1 VDERQPVLK
10 RGRIYRTA
18 AERGERRTTR
28 YASAL
33 SVCRLCGIFTF
44 LWLLWAVA
52 GFALDVPPLKGRVND
67 YAGMMSP
74 ATERL
79 LEATLQRFEEAEST
93 QIVVLT
99 IPTLAGDALEDFSIR
114 VAEQWKIGRKE
125 RDNGA
130 ILVVAKAERK
140 LRIEVGYGLEG
151 RLTDAVS
158 GRIIRNAIVPE
169 FKAGRFGQGIVN
181 GVNAMIQVVQG
192 EFEGV
197 QGGSDGSKPDTTAG
211 SAVFFLIALVFLI
224 GRLGRINR
232 WVGVLSGG
240 VLAPVFGALSLSIG
254 WPNLLLLIPVGLFF
268 GFFVSTLFYAS
279 GGGFPGGYTHR
290 GRHTGGFGGGFGGG
304 GFSGGGGGFGGG
316 GASGGW

>member
-1 VDERQPVLK
+1 MK
-10 RGRIYRTA
+10 RGRFYRTA
-18 AERGERRTTR
+18 AGSRDRRAGYR
-28 YASAL
+28 
-33 SVCRLCGIFTF
+33 SVLTLCRLCGIFAF
-44 LWLLWAVA
+44 LWLLSSVS
-52 GFALDVPPLKGRVND
+52 GFTLDVPPLKGRVND

-93 QIVVLT
+93 QLVVLT

-125 RDNGA
+125 RDNGV

-158 GRIIRNAIVPE
+158 GRIIRNVIVPE
-169 FKAGRFGQGIVN
+169 FKAGRFEQGIVN

-192 EFEGV
+192 EYEGV
-197 QGGSDGSKPDTTAG
+197 QGGHDAPQPETGAG
-211 SAVFFLIALVFLI
+211 SAVFFLIVLFFLI

-232 WVGVLSGG
+232 WVGVLAGG
-240 VLAPVFGALSLSIG
+240 VLAPVFGALSFSIG
-254 WPNLLLLIPVGLFF
+254 WPYLLLLIPVGLFF

-279 GGGFPGGYTHR
+279 GGGGGFPGGYAHG
-290 GRHTGGFGGGFGGG
+290 GRHTRGFGGGFGGGGGG

>member
-1 VDERQPVLK
+1 LK
-10 RGRIYRTA
+10 RGRFYRTVA
-18 AERGERRTTR
+18 GPGDRRAGYR
-28 YASAL
+28 
-33 SVCRLCGIFTF
+33 SVLTICRLCGIFAF
-44 LWLLWAVA
+44 LWLLSSVS
-52 GFALDVPPLKGRVND
+52 GIALDVPPLKGRVND

-158 GRIIRNAIVPE
+158 GRIIRNVIVPE
-169 FKAGRFGQGIVN
+169 FKTGRFEQGIIN
-181 GVNAMIQVVQG
+181 GVNAMIQVVQE

-197 QGGSDGSKPDTTAG
+197 QGGRDAPRPDTGAG
-211 SAVFFLIALVFLI
+211 SAAFIFIVLFFLI

-240 VLAPVFGALSLSIG
+240 VLAPVFGALSFSIG
-254 WPNLLLLIPVGLFF
+254 WPYLLLLIPVGLFF
-268 GFFVSTLFYAS
+268 GFFVSSLFYAS
-279 GGGFPGGYTHR
+279 RSRGGFPGGYTH
-290 GRHTGGFGGGFGGG
+290 GSRHTGGFGGGFGGGGGG

>member
-1 VDERQPVLK
+1 LI

-18 AERGERRTTR
+18 AGSGDRCAGYHSDHTIG
-28 YASAL
+28 
-33 SVCRLCGIFTF
+33 RLCGIFTF
-44 LWLLWAVA
+44 LWLLYGVP
-52 GFALDVPPLKGRVND
+52 GLALDVPPLKGRVND

-74 ATERL
+74 ATARL

-99 IPTLAGDALEDFSIR
+99 IPTLAGDVLEDFSIR
-114 VAEQWKIGRKE
+114 VAEQWKIGRKG

-158 GRIIRNAIVPE
+158 GRIIRTVIVPE
-169 FKAGRFGQGIVN
+169 FKAGRFEQGIIN

-192 EFEGV
+192 DFESV
-197 QGGSDGSKPDTTAG
+197 PDGRDAPRPDTGAG
-211 SAVFFLIALVFLI
+211 STVFFFVLLFLLI

-232 WVGVLSGG
+232 GIGVLAGG
-240 VLAPVFGALSLSIG
+240 LLAPVFGALSFSIG
-254 WPNLLLLIPVGLFF
+254 WPYLLLLIPVGLFF
-268 GFFVSTLFYAS
+268 GFFVSSLFYAS
-279 GGGFPGGYTHR
+279 GGGGGFPGGYTHG
-290 GRHTGGFGGGFGGG
+290 GRHTGGFGGGFGGGG

>member
-1 VDERQPVLK
+1 MVCLPGYHSV
-10 RGRIYRTA
+10 RTI
-18 AERGERRTTR
+18 
-28 YASAL
+28 
-33 SVCRLCGIFTF
+33 CRLCGVFAF
-44 LWLLWAVA
+44 LWLLSSVS

-158 GRIIRNAIVPE
+158 GRIIRNVIVPE
-169 FKAGRFGQGIVN
+169 FKAGRFEQGIIN

-197 QGGSDGSKPDTTAG
+197 QGGRDAPRPDTGAG
-211 SAVFFLIALVFLI
+211 SAVFFLIVLFFLI

-232 WVGVLSGG
+232 WVGVLAGG
-240 VLAPVFGALSLSIG
+240 MLAPVFGALSFSIG
-254 WPNLLLLIPVGLFF
+254 WPYLLLLIPVGLFF
-268 GFFVSTLFYAS
+268 GFFVSTLFYTSAG
-279 GGGFPGGYTHR
+279 GGGFPGGYTHG
-290 GRHTGGFGGGFGGG
+290 GRHTGGFGGGGG

>member
-1 VDERQPVLK
+1 M
-10 RGRIYRTA
+10 IWH
-18 AERGERRTTR
+18 
-28 YASAL
+28 
-33 SVCRLCGIFTF
+33 LCGIFAF
-44 LWLLWAVA
+44 LGLLCGVS

-93 QIVVLT
+93 QIAVLT
-99 IPTLAGDALEDFSIR
+99 IPTLAGDALADFSIR

-158 GRIIRNAIVPE
+158 GRIIRNVIVPD
-169 FKAGRFGQGIVN
+169 FKTGRFERGIVN

-197 QGGSDGSKPDTTAG
+197 QGGRDAPRPETGAG
-211 SAVFFLIALVFLI
+211 SAVFLFVVLFFLI

-232 WVGVLSGG
+232 WIGVLAGG
-240 VLAPVFGALSLSIG
+240 ALAPVFGTLSFSIG
-254 WPNLLLLIPVGLFF
+254 WPFLLLLIPIGLFF

-279 GGGFPGGYTHR
+279 AGDGGFPGGYTHG
-290 GRHTGGFGGGFGGG
+290 GRHTGGFSGGFGGGGG

>member
-1 VDERQPVLK
+1 LK

-18 AERGERRTTR
+18 AGSGDRCAGYRSVRTIG
-28 YASAL
+28 
-33 SVCRLCGIFTF
+33 RLCGIFAF
-44 LWLLWAVA
+44 LWLLCSVP

-67 YAGMMSP
+67 YAAMMSP
-74 ATERL
+74 ATGRL

-99 IPTLAGDALEDFSIR
+99 IPTLAGDALEDYSIR
-114 VAEQWKIGRKE
+114 VAEKWKIGRKG

-130 ILVVAKAERK
+130 ILLVAKAERK

-158 GRIIRNAIVPE
+158 GRIIRNVIVPE
-169 FKAGRFGQGIVN
+169 FKAGRFEQGIIN
-181 GVNAMIQVVQG
+181 GVNAMIQLVQG

-197 QGGSDGSKPDTTAG
+197 QGGRDAPPSNIGAG
-211 SAVFFLIALVFLI
+211 SAVFFFIVLFFLI
-224 GRLGRINR
+224 GRLSRINR
-232 WVGVLSGG
+232 WVGTLTGG
-240 VLAPVFGALSLSIG
+240 LLAPVFGALSFSIG
-254 WPNLLLLIPVGLFF
+254 WPQLLLLIPIGLFI
-268 GFFVSTLFYAS
+268 GFFVSTLFYAPGG
-279 GGGFPGGYTHR
+279 GGGFTGGYTH
-290 GRHTGGFGGGFGGG
+290 GSRHSGGFGGGFGGGG

>member
-1 VDERQPVLK
+1 LK
-10 RGRIYRTA
+10 RARIYRMA
-18 AERGERRTTR
+18 AGAGERRTG
-28 YASAL
+28 YP
-33 SVCRLCGIFTF
+33 SVLTICGLCGIFAF
-44 LWLLWAVA
+44 LWLLSGVA
-52 GFALDVPPLKGRVND
+52 GLALDVPPLKGRVND

-79 LEATLQRFEEAEST
+79 LEATLQRFEEKEST

-99 IPTLAGDALEDFSIR
+99 IPSLAGDALEDFSIR
-114 VAEQWKIGRKE
+114 VAEQWKIGRKG

-158 GRIIRNAIVPE
+158 GRIIRNVIVPE
-169 FKAGRFGQGIVN
+169 FKAGRFEQGILN
-181 GVNAMIQVVQG
+181 GVNAMIQTVQG

-197 QGGSDGSKPDTTAG
+197 QGGRDGPKPDTGAG
-211 SAVFFLIALVFLI
+211 PAVFFLIVLFFLI
-224 GRLGRINR
+224 SRLGRINR

-240 VLAPVFGALSLSIG
+240 VLAPVFGVLFLSIG
-254 WPNLLLLIPVGLFF
+254 WPYLLLLIPVGLFF

-279 GGGFPGGYTHR
+279 GGGGGFPGGYTHG

-304 GFSGGGGGFGGG
+304 GGGFGGG

>member
-1 VDERQPVLK
+1 MK
-10 RGRIYRTA
+10 RGRFYRTA
-18 AERGERRTTR
+18 AGSRARRVR
-28 YASAL
+28 YR
-33 SVCRLCGIFTF
+33 SVLTICRLCGIFAF
-44 LWLLWAVA
+44 LWLLSSVS
-52 GFALDVPPLKGRVND
+52 GFTLDVPLLKGRVND

-93 QIVVLT
+93 QLVVLT

-151 RLTDAVS
+151 RLTDVVS
-158 GRIIRNAIVPE
+158 GRIIRNVIVPE
-169 FKAGRFGQGIVN
+169 FKAGRFEQGIVN

-192 EFEGV
+192 EYEGV
-197 QGGSDGSKPDTTAG
+197 QGGRDAPRSDTGAG
-211 SAVFFLIALVFLI
+211 SAVFLLIVLFFLI

-232 WVGVLSGG
+232 WVGVLAGG
-240 VLAPVFGALSLSIG
+240 VLAPVLGALSFSIG
-254 WPNLLLLIPVGLFF
+254 WPYLLLLIPVGLFF
-268 GFFVSTLFYAS
+268 GFFVSTLFFAS
-279 GGGFPGGYTHR
+279 GGGGGFPGGYAHG
-290 GRHTGGFGGGFGGG
+290 GRHTRGFGGGFGGGGG

>member
-1 VDERQPVLK
+1 LK
-10 RGRIYRTA
+10 QGRIYRTA
-18 AERGERRTTR
+18 AGPGDRRAGCRSIRTI
-28 YASAL
+28 
-33 SVCRLCGIFTF
+33 CRLCGIFAF
-44 LWLLWAVA
+44 LWLVSSVSV
-52 GFALDVPPLKGRVND
+52 FALDVPPLKGRVND
-67 YAGMMSP
+67 YAGMISP

-79 LEATLQRFEEAEST
+79 LEAALQRIEDAEST

-114 VAEQWKIGRKE
+114 VAEQWKIGRKG

-158 GRIIRNAIVPE
+158 GRIIRNVIVPE
-169 FKAGRFGQGIVN
+169 FKAGRFEQGIVN

-192 EFEGV
+192 EFEGA
-197 QGGSDGSKPDTTAG
+197 QGGRDAPRPDTGAG
-211 SAVFFLIALVFLI
+211 SAVFFLIVFFFLI

-232 WVGVLSGG
+232 WVGVLTGG
-240 VLAPVFGALSLSIG
+240 LLAPVFGSLSLSIG
-254 WPNLLLLIPVGLFF
+254 WPYLLFLIPVGLFF
-268 GFFVSTLFYAS
+268 GYFVSTLFYAS
-279 GGGFPGGYTHR
+279 RNGGGFPGGYTHG
-290 GRHTGGFGGGFGGG
+290 GRHTGGFGGGFGG

>member
-1 VDERQPVLK
+1 MVRLPGYRSVLK
-10 RGRIYRTA
+10 A
-18 AERGERRTTR
+18 
-28 YASAL
+28 
-33 SVCRLCGIFTF
+33 CRLCGIFAF
-44 LWLLWAVA
+44 LWLLSSVS
-52 GFALDVPPLKGRVND
+52 GIALDVPPLKGRVND

-158 GRIIRNAIVPE
+158 GRIIRNVIAPE
-169 FKAGRFGQGIVN
+169 FKAGRFEQGIIS

-197 QGGSDGSKPDTTAG
+197 QGGRHTPRPDTGAG
-211 SAVFFLIALVFLI
+211 SAVFFLIVLFFLI

-254 WPNLLLLIPVGLFF
+254 WPYLLLLIPVGLFF

-279 GGGFPGGYTHR
+279 GGGGGFPGGYTHG
-290 GRHTGGFGGGFGGG
+290 GRHTGGFGGGFGGGGGG

>member
-1 VDERQPVLK
+1 MK
-10 RGRIYRTA
+10 RGRFYRTA
-18 AERGERRTTR
+18 AGPGARRAGYRFVRTI
-28 YASAL
+28 
-33 SVCRLCGIFTF
+33 CRLCGIFAF
-44 LWLLWAVA
+44 LWLLCGVSV
-52 GFALDVPPLKGRVND
+52 FALDVPPLKGRVND

-79 LEATLQRFEEAEST
+79 LEETLQRFEAAEST
-93 QIVVLT
+93 QIAVLT
-99 IPTLAGDALEDFSIR
+99 IPTLAGDALTDFSIR
-114 VAEQWKIGRKE
+114 VAEQWKIGRKG

-130 ILVVAKAERK
+130 ILVVARAERQ

-158 GRIIRNAIVPE
+158 GRIIRNIIVPE
-169 FKAGRFGQGIVN
+169 FKAGRFEQGIVN

-197 QGGSDGSKPDTTAG
+197 QGGRDVPRTETGAG
-211 SAVFFLIALVFLI
+211 SAVFLFIVLFFLI

-240 VLAPVFGALSLSIG
+240 LLAPVFGALSFSIR
-254 WPNLLLLIPVGLFF
+254 WPYLLFLIPIGLFF

-279 GGGFPGGYTHR
+279 GGGGGFPGGYIHG
-290 GRHTGGFGGGFGGG
+290 GRHTGGFGGGFGGGGG

>member
-1 VDERQPVLK
+1 MVCLPGYRSVLA
-10 RGRIYRTA
+10 T
-18 AERGERRTTR
+18 
-28 YASAL
+28 
-33 SVCRLCGIFTF
+33 CRLCGIFAF
-44 LWLLWAVA
+44 LWLLSSVSVI
-52 GFALDVPPLKGRVND
+52 ALDVPPLKGRVND

-125 RDNGA
+125 RDDGA

-158 GRIIRNAIVPE
+158 GRIIRNVIVPE
-169 FKAGRFGQGIVN
+169 FKAGRFGQGIIN

-197 QGGSDGSKPDTTAG
+197 QGGRDAPRADTGAG
-211 SAVFFLIALVFLI
+211 SAVFFLIVLFFLI
-224 GRLGRINR
+224 RRLGRINR

-240 VLAPVFGALSLSIG
+240 VLAPVFGALSLSVG
-254 WPNLLLLIPVGLFF
+254 WPYLLLLIPVGLFF

-279 GGGFPGGYTHR
+279 GGAGGFPGGYTHA
-290 GRHTGGFGGGFGGG
+290 GRHTGGFGGGFGGGGGG

>member
-1 VDERQPVLK
+1 
-10 RGRIYRTA
+10 
-18 AERGERRTTR
+18 
-28 YASAL
+28 
-33 SVCRLCGIFTF
+33 
-44 LWLLWAVA
+44 
-52 GFALDVPPLKGRVND
+52 
-67 YAGMMSP
+67 MMSP

-93 QIVVLT
+93 QLVVLT

-158 GRIIRNAIVPE
+158 GRIIRNVIVPE
-169 FKAGRFGQGIVN
+169 FKAGRFEQGIVN

-192 EFEGV
+192 EFEGA
-197 QGGSDGSKPDTTAG
+197 QGGRDAPRPDTGAG
-211 SAVFFLIALVFLI
+211 SAVFFLIVFFFLI

-232 WVGVLSGG
+232 WVGVLTGG
-240 VLAPVFGALSLSIG
+240 LLAPVFGSLSFSIG
-254 WPNLLLLIPVGLFF
+254 WPYLLFLIPVGLFF
-268 GFFVSTLFYAS
+268 GYFVSTLFYAS
-279 GGGFPGGYTHR
+279 RNGGGFPGGYTHG
-290 GRHTGGFGGGFGGG
+290 GRHTGGFGGGFGG

>member
-1 VDERQPVLK
+1 MDERQPVLK

-18 AERGERRTTR
+18 TGAGERRTGYPCFLTI
-28 YASAL
+28 
-33 SVCRLCGIFTF
+33 CRLCGIFAF
-44 LWLLWAVA
+44 LWLLSSGVA

-99 IPTLAGDALEDFSIR
+99 IPSLAGDALEDFSIR
-114 VAEQWKIGRKE
+114 VAEQWKIGRKG

-140 LRIEVGYGLEG
+140 VRIEVGYGLEG

-158 GRIIRNAIVPE
+158 GRIIRNVIVPE
-169 FKAGRFGQGIVN
+169 FKAGRFEQGIVN

-197 QGGSDGSKPDTTAG
+197 QGGRDGPKPDTGAG
-211 SAVFFLIALVFLI
+211 SAVFFLIVLFFLI
-224 GRLGRINR
+224 SRLGRINR

-254 WPNLLLLIPVGLFF
+254 WPYLLLLIPVGLFF

-279 GGGFPGGYTHR
+279 GGGGFPGGYTHG
-290 GRHTGGFGGGFGGG
+290 GRHTGGFGGGGG

>member
-1 VDERQPVLK
+1 LK
-10 RGRIYRTA
+10 RGRISQMAAGTGDRLTA
-18 AERGERRTTR
+18 HRSSRMIW
-28 YASAL
+28 
-33 SVCRLCGIFTF
+33 RLCGFFAF
-44 LWLLWAVA
+44 LWLLSGVS

-114 VAEQWKIGRKE
+114 VAGQWKIGRKG

-130 ILVVAKAERK
+130 ILVVAKTERK

-158 GRIIRNAIVPE
+158 GRIIRNVIVPE
-169 FKAGRFGQGIVN
+169 FKAGRFEQGIIS

-192 EFEGV
+192 EFEGE
-197 QGGSDGSKPDTTAG
+197 QGGRDAPRPDTGAG
-211 SAVFFLIALVFLI
+211 SAVFFFIVLFLLI

-232 WVGVLSGG
+232 GIG
-240 VLAPVFGALSLSIG
+240 VLAGGLLAPVLGTLFFSIG
-254 WPNLLLLIPVGLFF
+254 WPYLLLLIPAGLFF
-268 GFFVSTLFYAS
+268 GFFVSSLFYAS
-279 GGGFPGGYTHR
+279 GGGGGFPGGYTHG
-290 GRHTGGFGGGFGGG
+290 GRHTGGFGGGLGGGG

>member
-1 VDERQPVLK
+1 MK
-10 RGRIYRTA
+10 RGRFYRTVA
-18 AERGERRTTR
+18 GPGDRQIGYR
-28 YASAL
+28 
-33 SVCRLCGIFTF
+33 SVLTICRLCSIFAF
-44 LWLLWAVA
+44 LWLLSSVS
-52 GFALDVPPLKGRVND
+52 GIALDVPPLKGRVND

-158 GRIIRNAIVPE
+158 GRIIRNVIVPE
-169 FKAGRFGQGIVN
+169 FKAGRFEQGVIN

-197 QGGSDGSKPDTTAG
+197 QGGRDSPRPDTGAG
-211 SAVFFLIALVFLI
+211 SAVFFLIVLFFLI

-254 WPNLLLLIPVGLFF
+254 WPYLLLLIPVGLFF

-279 GGGFPGGYTHR
+279 GGGGGFPGGYTHG
-290 GRHTGGFGGGFGGG
+290 GRHTGGFGGGFGGGGGG